1 VVVVDL
7 KTLEI
12 QNRFPMGPD
21 SEPGC
26 INWAALR

>member
-1 VVVVDL
+1 VIDL

-12 QNRFPMGPD
+12 ENRLDMGAG
-21 SEPGC
+21 SGPGC